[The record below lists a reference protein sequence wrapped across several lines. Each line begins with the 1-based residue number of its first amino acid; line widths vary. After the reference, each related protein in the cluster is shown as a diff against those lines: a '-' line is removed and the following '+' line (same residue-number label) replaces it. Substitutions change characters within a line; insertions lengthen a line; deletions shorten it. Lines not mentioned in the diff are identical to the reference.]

1 MPAAFRAAPAPVL
14 RLKSFPAELVKGFPL
29 RVTSPGLALIL
40 FRAPEVFPKKA
51 LLLIVFAPL
60 GIVVVELIPKPELDT
75 KILFKMKTEK
85 LWLVIE
91 MPSPPLFTAIAPT
104 M

>member
-1 MPAAFRAAPAPVL
+1 MGCAHDLRPAHFGSEWKV
-14 RLKSFPAELVKGFPL
+14 SKGP
-29 RVTSPGLALIL
+29 SIP
-40 FRAPEVFPKKA
+40 
-51 LLLIVFAPL
+51 PL